1 MSDISQM
8 SEISEIEKPI
18 KTKKREITPKQK
30 EAFEKMVEKK
40 KEIDRIKTEHTNA
53 VKAQKQ
59 AY

>member
-1 MSDISQM
+1 M

-18 KTKKREITPKQK
+18 KSKKREITPKQK

-40 KEIDRIKTEHTNA
+40 KEIDRIKTAHTNA